1 MSRCQGVKV
10 SRSQGHRVSGSQGFR
25 VSGSQGLKV
34 SGSQGLKVSGLDD
47 RQTRGGGVRCPIGST
62 VTFDGSSDDLKSR
75 RGDLKSSM
83 RTRDLFWSHWGSM
96 GGAWG
101 SQGVKGSI

>member
-1 MSRCQGVKV
+1 M
-10 SRSQGHRVSGSQGFR
+10 
-25 VSGSQGLKV
+25 
-34 SGSQGLKVSGLDD
+34 
-47 RQTRGGGVRCPIGST
+47 RCPIGST

-75 RGDLKSSM
+75 QGDLKSSM

>member
-1 MSRCQGVKV
+1 MCVPMYSAAGQR
-10 SRSQGHRVSGSQGFR
+10 GHPKARVFTINSLFTGQ
-25 VSGSQGLKV
+25 K
-34 SGSQGLKVSGLDD
+34 K
-47 RQTRGGGVRCPIGST
+47 GGGVKCSIGST

-96 GGAWG
+96 GRAWG

>member
-1 MSRCQGVKV
+1 MSQGPKV
-10 SRSQGHRVSGSQGFR
+10 SRSQGLKVSKSQGLN
-25 VSGSQGLKV
+25 VSRSQGLKV
-34 SGSQGLKVSGLDD
+34 SGSQGLKVLRSQGLKVSALDD
-47 RQTRGGGVRCPIGST
+47 RPTRGGGVRCPIGST

-96 GGAWG
+96 GGAW
-101 SQGVKGSI
+101 

>member
-1 MSRCQGVKV
+1 M
-10 SRSQGHRVSGSQGFR
+10 VSGFQGLR

-96 GGAWG
+96 GGPGGPRG
-101 SQGVKGSI
+101 SRGAFRGSHGAIRLV

>member
-1 MSRCQGVKV
+1 MSGFVVICYFDDRQMDITRPDFSVWSGLKV
-10 SRSQGHRVSGSQGFR
+10 LR
-25 VSGSQGLKV
+25 SQGLKV
-34 SGSQGLKVSGLDD
+34 SALDD
-47 RQTRGGGVRCPIGST
+47 RPTRGGGVRCPIGST